1 MIKEITNI
9 NHNVLVL
16 NGYGDYGDFDE
27 ALKMS
32 SDELQ

>member
-9 NHNVLVL
+9 NHNL